1 MITGDDAGRT
11 SDGDAS
17 GQNGPGEADGI
28 EGGRKVDSS
37 LSHGVPGATLD
48 ALCSIH
54 LCNN

>member
-28 EGGRKVDSS
+28 EGGRKVDSN
-37 LSHGVPGATLD
+37 LSHG
-48 ALCSIH
+48 CQEQR
-54 LCNN
+54 